1 LLKRTNVSTAAVFR
15 DAWVDAREAV
25 LEQFEYRELLW
36 QLTKRDLLLR
46 YKQAAMGFGWAVF
59 MPLINTAVFSVVFT
73 RVAPLKLDVPYP
85 LFAFLGLLMWNFT
98 ASALRFSV
106 VALTGNINLV
116 TKVYCPRE
124 VFPISAVLVT
134 IVDTLVGSIVLV
146 AIMAYYHIGPG
157 GAIVYLPAVAAVHIA
172 FTTGMGLILSMANL
186 FYRDVKYLFEVVIT
200 MWMFATSVLYP
211 SSLVTGK
218 LGLVMRINPMT
229 GIIDAYRDVLLY
241 GHAPTSSAFLW
252 SAALAGVT
260 FVVSAFVFHRA
271 EFRFAE
277 SV

>member
-1 LLKRTNVSTAAVFR
+1 MLKTTIVSTSAAFR
-15 DAWVDAREAV
+15 DIWADAREAV
-25 LEQFEYRELLW
+25 VEQYEYRELLW

-146 AIMAYYHIGPG
+146 AIMAYYRIGPG
-157 GAIVYLPAVAAVHIA
+157 AAILYLPAVVAVHIA

-211 SSLVTGK
+211 ASLVGGK
-218 LGLVMRINPMT
+218 VGIVMRANPMT

-241 GHAPTSSAFLW
+241 GRPPSSSAFLW
-252 SAALAGVT
+252 AAGVAGLT
-260 FVVSAFVFHRA
+260 FVVSALVFHRA